1 MLRRFGVLES
11 VFLFVACLGIAS
23 YALAGASEDRNLPSP
38 NPFSFDGTAITVPPR
53 VADFLVLDKITGSKK
68 IISIHSGKVAE
79 FGTLFVR
86 LHHCVAS
93 APEAVQEE
101 TKVFVEIFENP
112 PGGGNRM
119 RRVFNGW
126 MFASSPAI
134 NALEHPVYDIWPIAC
149 KAAAPGT

>member
-1 MLRRFGVLES
+1 MMRLLAG
-11 VFLFVACLGIAS
+11 LFVGLFFLGIIS
-23 YALAGASEDRNLPSP
+23 DLKAGSAGEGLPPP
-38 NPFSFDGTAITVPPR
+38 NPFSSDGAAISVEPR
-53 VADFLVLDKITGSKK
+53 IAEFLVLDKITGRKK
-68 IISIHSGKVAE
+68 IIEVSSGEVAA

-93 APEAVQEE
+93 APEAVLDEA
-101 TKVFVEIFENP
+101 KVFVEIFENP

-126 MFASSPAI
+126 MFSSSPAI

-149 KAAAPGT
+149 RASAPGT